1 MFFIVGC
8 PRSGTTLL
16 QRLLDAHPEVAVA
29 PETFFVRRFWKQRER
44 YGGER
49 LAGTGA
55 ARLAGDVAA
64 LPEFDEMGLDA
75 EAFQAA
81 ARSAGSMGEVFGRLL
96 AQFADRRGA
105 RHVGEKTPD
114 HALHL
119 PVLRRWFPSSK
130 AIHLV
135 RDPRAVVNS
144 LRSVP
149 WTSGYR
155 WRDAEVWVEHVRAVR
170 AAAPGWGDRLHTV
183 RFEGLLQKPEAELRR
198 LCGAMGWAYDPAM
211 LAFHDRDAETVNV
224 DREPWKERATQ
235 PIDPSVATR
244 WTGEMTAA
252 EQAEVE
258 AVAGAEM
265 RHWGY
270 TPSASPV
277 RRQLGRLQRLAQR
290 PLWKLRLAAD
300 EGLAATAQRLAR
312 QALGRD
318 GD

>member
-1 MFFIVGC
+1 
-8 PRSGTTLL
+8 
-16 QRLLDAHPEVAVA
+16 
-29 PETFFVRRFWKQRER
+29 
-44 YGGER
+44 
-49 LAGTGA
+49 
-55 ARLAGDVAA
+55 
-64 LPEFDEMGLDA
+64 
-75 EAFQAA
+75 
-81 ARSAGSMGEVFGRLL
+81 
-96 AQFADRRGA
+96 
-105 RHVGEKTPD
+105 
-114 HALHL
+114 
-119 PVLRRWFPSSK
+119 
-130 AIHLV
+130 
-135 RDPRAVVNS
+135 
-144 LRSVP
+144 
-149 WTSGYR
+149 
-155 WRDAEVWVEHVRAVR
+155 VRAVR